1 MTNTSNNELQVP
13 APTADWQE
21 EDWTKFRDWIVGMLR
36 VGPMTVT
43 FTKKDG
49 SERVMNCTLE
59 ADVLPPQ
66 PVHESNTNNPIDFPK
81 VKKENPNIISAYDL
95 DALGWRSFTL
105 KSVKQVRI
113 DI

>member
-1 MTNTSNNELQVP
+1 MTNTSTNELQVP

-21 EDWTKFRDWIVGMLR
+21 EDWSKFRNWIVGMLR

-49 SERVMNCTLE
+49 TERIMNCTLE
-59 ADVLPPQ
+59 ASELPVQ
-66 PVHESNTNNPIDFPK
+66 ELKEGAKT
-81 VKKENPNIISAYDL
+81 KKENVDIVSVFDL
-95 DALGWRSFTL
+95 QAKSWRSFTL